1 MKKLRI
7 KLYKYMVAGLV
18 VTLPIAITC
27 YILFI
32 FFRFADGLLGR
43 FLNKFL
49 RDIIGYSIPGI
60 GIFTS
65 LVLVLLVGIIV
76 TNFLGKRML
85 PLVEGWFSKLPFV
98 NAIYPSAKQMIDF
111 LFSKEKIA
119 FKKVVMI
126 EYPRK
131 GAYSM
136 GFITNEGM
144 EEIDRKTLK
153 EMVSVFIASTPSPL
167 TGYFLF
173 VPKEEVIF
181 LDMTVEEAIKLIVSA
196 GIISP
201 ARYKASHNRFPHGSY

>member
-1 MKKLRI
+1 MKKLRT
-7 KLYKYMVAGLV
+7 KLYRYFIAGLA
-18 VTLPIAITC
+18 VTLPVVITC

-32 FFRFADGLLGR
+32 FFKFADGILGK
-43 FLNKFL
+43 FLNRYLKENL
-49 RDIIGYSIPGI
+49 GYSIPGLGLFISLIFVLII
-60 GIFTS
+60 GI
-65 LVLVLLVGIIV
+65 IAR
-76 TNFLGKRML
+76 NFLVKRL
-85 PLVEGWFSKLPFV
+85 FRLVEKWFLKLPFV

-131 GAYSM
+131 GVYSM

-144 EEIDRKTLK
+144 EEIDRKALK

-167 TGYFLF
+167 TGYFVF

-201 ARYKASHNRFPHGSY
+201 ARYKAFHNSSG

>member
-1 MKKLRI
+1 MKKFRV
-7 KLYKYMVAGLV
+7 KLYKYLVAGLA

-32 FFRFADGLLGR
+32 FFRFADGLLGK

-49 RDIIGYSIPGI
+49 KDMLGYPIPGI

-65 LVLVLLVGIIV
+65 LILVLLVGIIA
-76 TNFLGKRML
+76 TNFLGKRMF
-85 PLVEGWFSKLPFV
+85 PLFEGWFSKLPFV
-98 NAIYPSAKQMIDF
+98 NAVYPSAKQMIDF

-131 GAYSM
+131 GVYSM
-136 GFITNEGM
+136 GFVTNEGM
-144 EEIDRKTLK
+144 EEIDRKALK
-153 EMVSVFIASTPSPL
+153 EMVSVFIASTPSPF

-181 LDMTVEEAIKLIVSA
+181 LDMTVEEAVKLIVSA

-201 ARYKASHNRFPHGSY
+201 ARYKNTIQND